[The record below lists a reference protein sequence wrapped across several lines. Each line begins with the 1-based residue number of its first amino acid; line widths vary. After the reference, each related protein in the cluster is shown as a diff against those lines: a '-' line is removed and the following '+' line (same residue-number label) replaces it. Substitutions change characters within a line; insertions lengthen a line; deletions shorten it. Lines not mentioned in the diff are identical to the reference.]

1 MPVQLAD
8 YGVAVFALAL
18 IAWIVVTVFGPKRKD
33 PDLVKVISDNTQA
46 LTELAVLVKQQSELL
61 RQQSE
66 MIAELR
72 LEIARREGR
81 SA

>member
-1 MPVQLAD
+1 MPIQLAD
-8 YGVAVFALAL
+8 YGTAIFALALVAWIVVAVFA
-18 IAWIVVTVFGPKRKD
+18 PRRKD

-46 LTELAVLVKQQSELL
+46 LTELTVLVKQQSELT
-61 RQQSE
+61 RQLVE

-72 LEIARREGR
+72 LEVARREAK

>member
-1 MPVQLAD
+1 MPTGLAD
-8 YGVAVFALAL
+8 YGVTFFAIGIVAWMIVAVFA
-18 IAWIVVTVFGPKRKD
+18 PRRKD
-33 PDLVKVISDNTQA
+33 PDLVKVISDNTEA
-46 LTELAVLVKQQSELL
+46 LTELAVLIKQQSELL

-72 LEIARREGR
+72 LEVARKEAK

>member
-1 MPVQLAD
+1 
-8 YGVAVFALAL
+8 
-18 IAWIVVTVFGPKRKD
+18 
-33 PDLVKVISDNTQA
+33 VKVISDNTQA
-46 LTELAVLVKQQSELL
+46 LTELAVLIKQQSELL

-72 LEIARREGR
+72 LEVARRKAK